1 MTELGTASI
10 GAMELRINLIP
21 LAAGILL
28 ISVATSIAATLIRQ
42 TNRSSAS
49 DEDLGTTIKLTLLV
63 AMGLVGVVFL
73 FLGLFE

>member
-10 GAMELRINLIP
+10 GAMELRIDLIP

-28 ISVATSIAATLIRQ
+28 ISVATSIAVTLIRQ
-42 TNRSSAS
+42 SNRAPAS
-49 DEDLGTTIKLTLLV
+49 DEDLGTTVKLTLLV